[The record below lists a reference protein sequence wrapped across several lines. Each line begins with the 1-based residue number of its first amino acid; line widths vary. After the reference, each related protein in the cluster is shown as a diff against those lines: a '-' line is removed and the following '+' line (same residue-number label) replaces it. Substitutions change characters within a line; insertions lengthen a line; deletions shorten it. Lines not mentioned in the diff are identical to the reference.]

1 MPSCYCVPSDFGLS
15 FGSEGDLTMF
25 GINPPWVPNGMN
37 PEVAK
42 MAFNLY
48 AIYTLEEEE
57 EKLAAARIKEEENLD
72 EADD

>member
-1 MPSCYCVPSDFGLS
+1 
-15 FGSEGDLTMF
+15 MF

-48 AIYTLEEEE
+48 AVYTLEEEE
-57 EKLAAARIKEEENLD
+57 EKLAAARLEEEKNLD
-72 EADD
+72 KADD

>member
-1 MPSCYCVPSDFGLS
+1 
-15 FGSEGDLTMF
+15 MF

-48 AIYTLEEEE
+48 AIYTMEEED
-57 EKLAAARIKEEENLD
+57 AAARSDEEDTDD
-72 EADD
+72 ETPD